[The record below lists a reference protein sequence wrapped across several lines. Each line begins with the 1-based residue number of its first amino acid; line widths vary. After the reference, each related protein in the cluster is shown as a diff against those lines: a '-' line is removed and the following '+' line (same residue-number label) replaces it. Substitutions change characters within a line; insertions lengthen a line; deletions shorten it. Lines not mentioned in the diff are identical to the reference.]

1 MATAG
6 LVHSY
11 IPSPDQG
18 VWHLGPI
25 PIRAYALCIVV
36 GIIVAIW
43 WGNLRYRARG
53 GPPGVVL
60 DVAVWAV
67 PFGLVGGRLYHVAT
81 DAWRYFGRGAN
92 PVQALEIWDGGLGI
106 PGAIALGA
114 LGAWIA
120 CRRRGVPLPFVAD
133 ALAPAIVVGQAIG
146 RIGNYANQEL
156 YGGPTTMPWGLAIY
170 TRVDP
175 GTGALDN
182 LNGVAISHANPQI
195 VQPTF
200 LYELIWDLLVALAV
214 VIVDRRLRLG
224 HGRAFALYVAA
235 YAFGR
240 FWIELLRTDPATH
253 ILYVRINVWVMA
265 LLVIGAVYYFI
276 RARRR
281 GQREDPAGFSG
292 APSTVEPV
300 VSAEPDDPLEP
311 VDA

>member
-1 MATAG
+1 MVTGG
-6 LVHSY
+6 LAHSY

-25 PIRAYALCIVV
+25 PVRAYALAIVV
-36 GIIVAIW
+36 GITVAIW
-43 WGNLRYRARG
+43 LGSVRYRARG
-53 GPPGVVL
+53 GEAGVVL

-81 DAWRYFGRGAN
+81 DGWRYFGPGTN
-92 PVQALEIWDGGLGI
+92 PVQALEIWDGGLGL

-133 ALAPAIVVGQAIG
+133 ALAPGILVGQAIG
-146 RIGNYANQEL
+146 RLGNYANQEL
-156 YGGPTTMPWGLAIY
+156 YGGPTTLPWGLAIY

-175 GTGALDN
+175 NTGALDN
-182 LNGVAISHANPQI
+182 LNGVALSHANPQI

-214 VIVDRRLRLG
+214 ILADRKMRLG
-224 HGRAFALYVAA
+224 HGRAFALYVGA

-240 FWIELLRTDPATH
+240 FWIELLRSDPATH
-253 ILYVRINVWVMA
+253 LFGLRINAWVMV
-265 LLVIGAVYYFI
+265 LLFVGAVLSFVLA
-276 RARRR
+276 RAR
-281 GQREDPAGFSG
+281 GQREDPAGFSRPG
-292 APSTVEPV
+292 PSTVEGPV
-300 VSAEPDDPLEP
+300 EA
-311 VDA
+311 

>member
-1 MATAG
+1 MVTGG

-25 PIRAYALCIVV
+25 PIRAYALAIVI

-43 WGNLRYRARG
+43 LGSVRYRARG
-53 GPPGVVL
+53 GEAGVVL

-81 DAWRYFGRGAN
+81 DAWRYFGPGTN
-92 PVQALEIWDGGLGI
+92 PVQALEIWDGGLGL

-133 ALAPAIVVGQAIG
+133 ALAPAIVVGQAFG
-146 RIGNYANQEL
+146 RLGNFFNQEL
-156 YGGPTTMPWGLAIY
+156 YGGPTTLPWGLQIFS
-170 TRVDP
+170 RVDP

-182 LNGVAISHANPQI
+182 LNGVALSHANPQI

-214 VIVDRRLRLG
+214 VLVDQRMRLG
-224 HGRAFALYVAA
+224 HGRAFALYVGA

-240 FWIELLRTDPATH
+240 FWIELLRAEPATH
-253 ILYVRINVWVMA
+253 LFNVRINVWVMV
-265 LLVIGAVYYFI
+265 LLLIGAVLYFVL
-276 RARRR
+276 ARKR
-281 GQREDPAGFSG
+281 GQREDPGGFSG
-292 APSTVEPV
+292 EPSTVEPLG
-300 VSAEPDDPLEP
+300 A
-311 VDA
+311 

>member
-1 MATAG
+1 MATGG

-25 PIRAYALCIVV
+25 PVRAYAVCIVV

-43 WGNLRYRARG
+43 LGSVRYRARG
-53 GPPGVVL
+53 GQAGVVTEI
-60 DVAVWAV
+60 AVWAV
-67 PFGLVGGRLYHVAT
+67 PFGIVGGRLYHVAT

-92 PVQALEIWDGGLGI
+92 PLQALEIWDGGLGI
-106 PGAIALGA
+106 PGAIALGG

-120 CRRRGVPLPFVAD
+120 CKRRGVPLPFVAD
-133 ALAPAIVVGQAIG
+133 ALAPAIAVGQAIG
-146 RIGNYANQEL
+146 RVGNYFNQEL
-156 YGGPTTMPWGLAIY
+156 YGNTTSMPWGLEIF

-182 LNGVAISHANPQI
+182 LNGVALSHANPQI

-200 LYELIWDLLVALAV
+200 LYELVWDLLVALAV
-214 VIVDRRLRLG
+214 VIADRRLRLG
-224 HGRAFALYVAA
+224 HGRAFALYVAS

-253 ILYVRINVWVMA
+253 LLYVRINVWVMA
-265 LLVIGAVYYFI
+265 LLFIGAVFSFI
-276 RARRR
+276 RARDR
-281 GQREDPAGFSG
+281 GQREDPAGFSD
-292 APSTVEPV
+292 APPPSTQEPV
-300 VSAEPDDPLEP
+300 AP
-311 VDA
+311 VEM

>member
-1 MATAG
+1 MVTGA

-25 PIRAYALCIVV
+25 PIRAYALAIVI

-43 WGNLRYRARG
+43 LGSVRYRARG
-53 GPPGVVL
+53 GEAGVVM

-81 DAWRYFGRGAN
+81 DAWRYFGPGTN
-92 PVQALEIWDGGLGI
+92 PLQALEIWDGGLGL

-133 ALAPAIVVGQAIG
+133 ALAPGIVVGQAFG
-146 RIGNYANQEL
+146 RLGNFFNQEL
-156 YGGPTTMPWGLAIY
+156 YGGPTTLPWGLQIFS
-170 TRVDP
+170 RVDP
-175 GTGALDN
+175 GNGALDN
-182 LNGVAISHANPQI
+182 LNGVALSHANPQI

-214 VIVDRRLRLG
+214 VLVDQRMRLG
-224 HGRAFALYVAA
+224 HGRAFALYVGA

-240 FWIELLRTDPATH
+240 FWIELLRAEPATH
-253 ILYVRINVWVMA
+253 LFNVRINVWVMV
-265 LLVIGAVYYFI
+265 LLLIGAVLYFVL
-276 RARRR
+276 ARKR

-292 APSTVEPV
+292 EPSTVEPV
-300 VSAEPDDPLEP
+300 GA
-311 VDA
+311 